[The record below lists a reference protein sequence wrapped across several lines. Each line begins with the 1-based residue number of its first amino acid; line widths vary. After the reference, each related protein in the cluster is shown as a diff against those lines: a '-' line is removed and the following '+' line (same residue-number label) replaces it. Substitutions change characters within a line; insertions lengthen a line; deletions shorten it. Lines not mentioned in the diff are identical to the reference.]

1 MSMIVVVTRNVSPR
15 MRGFLASTMLELAP
29 GVYVGANISAG
40 VRERIWETVSQ
51 WFPHE
56 HEASVVMVYPDAAA
70 PGHLAARFLGVPPLA
85 IELID
90 GLVVTRKQL
99 REEGLER

>member
-1 MSMIVVVTRNVSPR
+1 MSTTVVVTRNVSAR

-29 GVYVGANISAG
+29 GVYVGGNISAG
-40 VRERIWETVSQ
+40 ARERIWDTIAQ

-56 HEASVVMVYPDAAA
+56 RDASVVMVYPDASA
-70 PGHLAARFLGVPPLA
+70 PGHLAARFLGVPRLA

-99 REEGLER
+99 KDKDLDN